1 MLWKFIIIKKLLHT
15 KFFEVLKEIYFFF
28 FLDFHIN
35 KNKYI
40 FIFLNYIWMPNKAN
54 LFFIFP
60 YMYFLSQ
67 KNK

>member
-40 FIFLNYIWMPNKAN
+40 FIF
-54 LFFIFP
+54 
-60 YMYFLSQ
+60 
-67 KNK
+67 